1 MRRHLEGEVA
11 HPDTCCLKQFC
22 AEGSILPHRTV
33 RGLTKERFP
42 VSPVSAP
49 AHGLEPPE
57 TCRQTQLKSAAQL
70 RACADRWDGPE
81 DGKRARILHHLG
93 SPLSFPNRRSTLRA
107 RAPTLPHQAH
117 LRAVLCPPARTK
129 DEPSAR
135 LPQTPHP
142 REGRLREAGSGPGVR
157 LRLRKDRRRVLLGE
171 HAASQAG

>member
-1 MRRHLEGEVA
+1 MRRHLEDEVA

-81 DGKRARILHHLG
+81 DGKRTRDARSSGESSKLPDEGENPCPHSHLTSS
-93 SPLSFPNRRSTLRA
+93 SPSSSNS
-107 RAPTLPHQAH
+107 
-117 LRAVLCPPARTK
+117 
-129 DEPSAR
+129 
-135 LPQTPHP
+135 
-142 REGRLREAGSGPGVR
+142 
-157 LRLRKDRRRVLLGE
+157 
-171 HAASQAG
+171 